1 MHVTF
6 QSNEEVL
13 RKREKDREY
22 RTLESMRARGIHRCP
37 PVNTLNWTC
46 KTTKT
51 MRTCRSVRFDQ
62 IVSAVCPRLRGKEGE
77 GDEEGREGR
86 DGR

>member
-22 RTLESMRARGIHRCP
+22 RTLESMRGRGTHRCP

-62 IVSAVCPRLRGKEGE
+62 IVSAVRPRLRGKEGE
-77 GDEEGREGR
+77 GDEEGGGGR
-86 DGR
+86 DER